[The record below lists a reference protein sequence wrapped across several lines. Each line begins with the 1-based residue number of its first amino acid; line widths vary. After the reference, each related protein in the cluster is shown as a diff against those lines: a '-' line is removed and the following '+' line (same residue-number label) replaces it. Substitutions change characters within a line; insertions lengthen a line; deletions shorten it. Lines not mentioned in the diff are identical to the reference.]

1 MSFTCTL
8 VTPVAEVFE
17 KEVTYVNLPAHD
29 GQLGVGTGRAPLL
42 ARLGAGEL
50 TLTEK
55 DGKQTRLIVV
65 GGFAQIKAGKLVI
78 LTDETHELGAVK
90 ADQAQK
96 ELAEALA
103 VKTAGELEVE
113 RKERRVARA
122 RALLAAAKN

>member
-17 KEVTYVNLPAHD
+17 KEVTYANLPAFD

-65 GGFAQIKAGKLVI
+65 GGFAQVKAGKLVI
-78 LTDETHELGAVK
+78 LTDETHALGEVK
-90 ADQAQK
+90 AEQAQK
-96 ELAEALA
+96 DLTAALETKATAELD
-103 VKTAGELEVE
+103 VE

-122 RALLAAAKN
+122 RALLKFAQN

>member
-29 GQLGVGTGRAPLL
+29 GQLGVATGRAPLL

-55 DGKQTRLIVV
+55 DGKETKLIVV

-90 ADQAQK
+90 AEQAQK
-96 ELAEALA
+96 DLAQALA
-103 VKTAGELEVE
+103 TQAVQEGDVE
-113 RKERRVARA
+113 RKERKVARA

>member
-8 VTPVAEVFE
+8 VTPIAEVFE
-17 KEVTYVNLPAHD
+17 KEVTYANLPAHD

-90 ADQAQK
+90 AEQAQK
-96 ELAEALA
+96 DLAEALA
-103 VKTAGELEVE
+103 IKAVGESDIA
-113 RKERRVARA
+113 RKDGRVARA

>member
-17 KEVTYVNLPAHD
+17 KEVTYANLPAHD

-78 LTDETHELGAVK
+78 LTDETHEPGSVK
-90 ADQAQK
+90 LEQAQK
-96 ELAEALA
+96 DLADALA
-103 VKTAGELEVE
+103 VKAVGDADIE
-113 RKERRVARA
+113 RKDRRVARA
-122 RALLAAAKN
+122 RALLASAKN

>member
-17 KEVTYVNLPAHD
+17 KEVTYANLPAHD

-78 LTDETHELGAVK
+78 LTDETHELGSVK

-96 ELAEALA
+96 DLAAALETKA
-103 VKTAGELEVE
+103 VSASEVE
-113 RKERRVARA
+113 RKESRVARA
-122 RALLAAAKN
+122 RALLKAAQN